1 MKPERPDPTARD
13 QVASAFSAILE
24 RLCDACGAHAAAL
37 VDAGGETVDYAGR
50 VAPFD
55 ARVAAAEWQLVLS
68 LIETNNVSIWAATR
82 ELVVRAGRRSFA
94 AWPLAEGYAIVLIL
108 PRHAFRVSRRALAI
122 AAAEL
127 ELEAGLDARGTKE
140 CVRWLQVEVKTDEA
154 DSRRPRAVWQDGA
167 WCPVTVLGRFKSA
180 DLGRSEVGYL
190 TRFDSGAE
198 GLLIREPLGKWFSG
212 EPTWT

>member
-1 MKPERPDPTARD
+1 MKPERKDPIARD
-13 QVASAFSAILE
+13 QVASAFSAILQ
-24 RLCDACGAHAAAL
+24 RLCDASGAQAAAL

-50 VAPFD
+50 VPPFD
-55 ARVAAAEWQLVLS
+55 ARVAAAEWRLVLS
-68 LIETNNVSIWAATR
+68 LIEIANVGAWAATR
-82 ELVVRAGRRSFA
+82 EIVVRAGRRSFA
-94 AWPLAEGYAIVLIL
+94 AWSLAEGYAIVLIL

-127 ELEAGLDARGTKE
+127 ELEAGLDSRRTKE
-140 CVRWLQVEVKTDEA
+140 RVRWLQVEVKTDAA
-154 DSRRPRAVWQDGA
+154 DSRRPSAVWQDGA

>member
-1 MKPERPDPTARD
+1 MKPPVIDPHERD
-13 QVASAFSAILE
+13 QTASAFSAILQ
-24 RLCDACGAHAAAL
+24 RLCDACGAQAAAL

-55 ARVAAAEWQLVLS
+55 ARVAAAEWRLVLA
-68 LIETNNVSIWAATR
+68 LIESANIGVWTSTR

-94 AWPLAEGYAIVLIL
+94 ACALAEGYAVVLIL
-108 PRHAFRVSRRALAI
+108 PRHAFHISRRALAV
-122 AAAEL
+122 ATAEL
-127 ELEAGLDARGTKE
+127 ELEAGLDSRGTKE
-140 CVRWLQVEVKTDEA
+140 RLRWLQVEVQTDQA
-154 DSRRPRAVWQDGA
+154 DERRPRAVRQNGV
-167 WCPVTVLGRFKSA
+167 WCPVTVLGRFQSA

-212 EPTWT
+212 EPT

>member
-1 MKPERPDPTARD
+1 MKPPRPEPIARD
-13 QVASAFSAILE
+13 QTASAFSAILE
-24 RLCDACGAHAAAL
+24 RLCKACGAHAAAL

-55 ARVAAAEWQLVLS
+55 ARVAAAEWQLVLAVLES
-68 LIETNNVSIWAATR
+68 TKAWASTR
-82 ELVVRAGRRSFA
+82 ELVVRAARRSFA

-108 PRHAFRVSRRALAI
+108 PRHSLRVSRRALAV

-127 ELEAGLDARGTKE
+127 ELEAGLDSRRTKE
-140 CVRWLQVEVKTDEA
+140 RVRWLEVEVQTDET
-154 DSRRPRAVWQDGA
+154 DPRRPRAVWQDGA

-212 EPTWT
+212 DPT